1 MRLGTATATRP
12 RLLVIDDEEPILF
25 AAKDYF
31 ETKGFAVD
39 CAREVE
45 EAEALLSHVSYAA
58 MIADLR
64 LTGAYGT
71 EGLSLVRFAKERH
84 PETRVVL
91 LTAYGSREVEAEA
104 LRLGV
109 DCFLLKPKP
118 LPDLAQIVA
127 GLVGTA

>member
-1 MRLGTATATRP
+1 MRLGFPGANLP

-25 AAKDYF
+25 ATKDYF

-39 CAREVE
+39 CAQEVE

-109 DCFLLKPKP
+109 DCFLQKPKP
-118 LPDLAQIVA
+118 LPDLAQIVF
-127 GLVGTA
+127 GLVGAS